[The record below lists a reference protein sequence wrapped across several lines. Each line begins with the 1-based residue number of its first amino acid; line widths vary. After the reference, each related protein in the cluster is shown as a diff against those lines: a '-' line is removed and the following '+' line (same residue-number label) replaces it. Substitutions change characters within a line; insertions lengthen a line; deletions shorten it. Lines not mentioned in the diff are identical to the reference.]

1 MRPSGCSQKS
11 LGSRSLK
18 LKKLMIRGFVR
29 YVKSLLENTATCLLR
44 NLISDSSIKAAYQF
58 KIPENCYN
66 PYLADNEFLKGL
78 ENAVPYTIISPNKF
92 QTFYWALQE
101 SPVGDVIDVGVLR
114 GGSSLFFANFLQDSR
129 KVFSVDHW
137 SEKKT
142 ANDSYLLKYSKQ
154 TDLSI
159 FQNATRDLG
168 LTKRVVVFNETFLT
182 FCKKHKNLNNSI
194 SIIHFDIYDE
204 KVFDKTISRM
214 LQFLTRGGSIL
225 VGGYGALAL
234 PRLSESVNKAAKKL
248 RNVSRFIHDKNGYG
262 IFIKII

>member
-1 MRPSGCSQKS
+1 
-11 LGSRSLK
+11 
-18 LKKLMIRGFVR
+18 MIRGIVR

-44 NLISDSSIKAAYQF
+44 HLIADSSIKSAYQF

-66 PYLADNEFLKGL
+66 PYLADNKFIKGL
-78 ENAVPYTIISPNKF
+78 EIAVPYTIICPNKF

-114 GGSSLFFANFLQDSR
+114 GGSSIFFANFLKDAQ
-129 KVFSVDHW
+129 KVYSVDHW

-142 ANDSYLLKYSKQ
+142 DMDNSLLKYSKQ
-154 TDLSI
+154 ADLSI

-168 LTKRVVVFNETFLT
+168 LIKRVIVCDEPFLT
-182 FCKKHKNLNNSI
+182 FCKNHKDLDNSI

-204 KVFDKTISRM
+204 KVLDETISRM
-214 LQFLTRGGSIL
+214 LQFLSRGGCIL

-234 PRLSESVNKAAKKL
+234 PKLSEAVNQAAQ
-248 RNVSRFIHDKNGYG
+248 RFHDVSRFVHDKNGYG
-262 IFIKII
+262 IFIKIV